1 MPAHATK
8 RIYTPKSLEFWFD
21 RLLDE
26 WANSFK
32 QSQLEQGRKFYR
44 EGQVRELEITEGEA
58 IIHRRV
64 DKRDEY
70 ALIEWEEG
78 EEGRARFH
86 VRSST
91 TNLEEARALA
101 VAGFYEIEELI
112 ADEESAALPSGEAR
126 VGGSSAEAHAAGGAG
141 AGRNTE
147 PLSVAA
153 AAVAARAREARADRR
168 LLLVFKVKTEGLSF
182 KAFWVDEAGRRQPAL
197 GAAAHAQTH
206 GGAAIP
212 VSSGERAK
220 LIGLAAYA
228 RKAHLHYDQQSG
240 VYLMAS
246 LVEIPRF
253 LKTTLPAWEKLFA
266 IELDERAGRLLEAP
280 STVAIEAVAGAATDR
295 VSGRGAPRRGFGGG
309 ANAEVEGI
317 NLRWIFHAG
326 ERLLSPSEVRTLLKG
341 GGQPTILPEYGIVAV
356 EPKMLAAYK
365 GTQALFS
372 YAEEP
377 SGVLAGAAGQ
387 GAAGRPR
394 GGAAPKAE
402 TSLADREAAVL
413 PPYLIF
419 SLFNESGLRVSVT
432 PEVEAWRQR
441 VITPPEPA
449 GDLPEILRPYQ
460 RRGVEWMAHLGEVG
474 CHGLLAD
481 EMGLGKTLQ
490 VITLLSR
497 RRGFSSLSVG
507 ESPVG
512 DASLAEG
519 GLAACGSA
527 SPGWDGERAIPLGG
541 GLPSLVVCPA
551 SVVPVWEEEIARF
564 APQLR
569 TAVLKAGHDFANDR
583 RGGLVWI
590 ASYTQ
595 LRKHREQLAELEFG
609 YAVLDEGQFIK
620 NPDAK
625 VTQTCW
631 EIRARRRLVLTGTPL
646 ENRQLDLWSLF
657 RFLLPGLLGT
667 RAGFEAALAA
677 DRVGTTERL
686 RAQLAPFILRRTK
699 REVAKELP
707 QKVEIELL
715 CPLSDVQKAEY
726 ARTCSEG
733 LERLGDDM
741 AAALREKS
749 FGFLALLTRLRQAC
763 CDPDLLPW
771 REAPLSESGKLML
784 LVEKLSELIESGH
797 KVVIFSQF
805 VKLLDRVKAALDV
818 HYPLLP
824 RFELTGG
831 TIDRQRPVQEFQT
844 AVGAAA
850 MLVSLKAAGT
860 GITLHAADYVFLL
873 DPWWNP
879 AVEAQAIDRVHRIGQ
894 TNTVFVYRMVTA
906 GTIEERIQDLKAE
919 KRELFD
925 KLLGAGG
932 GADIDLAAHFASLRS
947 LVQLGESAALSFAGS
962 VAGANGAPDVPAAS
976 ATPTSARPPARLDLA
991 ALAATMD
998 APSLF
1003 APGGHSQGGGAAPR
1017 VAHGQAERGEG
1028 TAEAAQSP
1036 VPLPAAAVSAAPVS
1050 LPAQSEFD
1058 F

>member
-1 MPAHATK
+1 MQPHATK
-8 RIYTPKSLEFWFD
+8 RIYTPKSLEFWFQKLGED
-21 RLLDE
+21 WSKR
-26 WANSFK
+26 FK
-32 QSQLEQGRKFYR
+32 DSQLEQGRRFYR
-44 EGQVRELEITEGEA
+44 EGQVRELELTTGEA

-70 ALIEWEEG
+70 ALIEWEEA
-78 EEGRARFH
+78 EEGRARLN

-91 TNLEEARALA
+91 TNFEEARALA
-101 VAGFYEIEELI
+101 VAGFYEIEELV
-112 ADEESAALPSGEAR
+112 ADEIPATLDEQGETQEAAPRSLEKRPISGAES
-126 VGGSSAEAHAAGGAG
+126 
-141 AGRNTE
+141 
-147 PLSVAA
+147 
-153 AAVAARAREARADRR
+153 RADRN
-168 LLLVFKVKTEGLSF
+168 LLLVFKVKAAGLSF
-182 KAFWVDEAGRRQPAL
+182 RAFWVDEAGRRSPAL
-197 GAAAHAQTH
+197 GAAAHAEGSANAHVTS
-206 GGAAIP
+206 A
-212 VSSGERAK
+212 ERAK

-240 VYLMAS
+240 VYLMES

-253 LKTTLPAWEKLFA
+253 LKTTLHAWEKLFR
-266 IELDERAGRLLEAP
+266 IELDERAGHLMEGTR
-280 STVAIEAVAGAATDR
+280 SIDIESIAAVADR
-295 VSGRGAPRRGFGGG
+295 FSLARGSLASRHISP
-309 ANAEVEGI
+309 ELTEGI
-317 NLRWIFHAG
+317 NLRWIFRAG
-326 ERLLSPSEVRTLLKG
+326 EKLLSPSEVRALLKSD
-341 GGQPTILPEYGIVAV
+341 GQPVILPDFGIVRIEPEKLAV
-356 EPKMLAAYK
+356 YQSWSQGLQTDLFGSEGPKAPLSDAGLVGPA
-365 GTQALFS
+365 S
-372 YAEEP
+372 N
-377 SGVLAGAAGQ
+377 LAG
-387 GAAGRPR
+387 R
-394 GGAAPKAE
+394 AE
-402 TSLADREAAVL
+402 ARETRCL
-413 PPYLIF
+413 PPYLVF
-419 SLFNESGLRVSVT
+419 SLFNDSGLRVSLT

-441 VITPPEPA
+441 VLAVPPPSA
-449 GDLPEILRPYQ
+449 DLPEILRPYQ

-490 VITLLSR
+490 VITLLAKRPVAPAAPPAAQS
-497 RRGFSSLSVG
+497 GSVTAANGG
-507 ESPVG
+507 E
-512 DASLAEG
+512 A
-519 GLAACGSA
+519 
-527 SPGWDGERAIPLGG
+527 ERAAKPF
-541 GLPSLVVCPA
+541 PSLVVCPA
-551 SVVPVWEEEIARF
+551 SVVPVWVEEIARF
-564 APQLR
+564 APELR
-569 TAVLKAGHDFANDR
+569 TAVLNSGHDFANDR
-583 RGGLVWI
+583 RGDLVWI

-595 LRKHREQLAELEFG
+595 LRKHREQLAAANFG

-631 EIRARRRLVLTGTPL
+631 EIRAQRRIVLTGTPL

-726 ARTCSEG
+726 ARTCAEG

-749 FGFLALLTRLRQAC
+749 FGFLALLTRLRQTC

-771 REAPLSESGKLML
+771 REAPLSDSGKLML
-784 LVEKLSELIESGH
+784 LIEKLAEVIESGR

-831 TIDRQRPVQEFQT
+831 TLDRQRPVQEFQT
-844 AVGAAA
+844 AIGAAA

-925 KLLGAGG
+925 KLLGGPGG
-932 GADIDLAAHFASLRS
+932 GGDIDLGAHFASLRS
-947 LVQLGESAALSFAGS
+947 LVELGEGAQEPSVIFSGESHLKFEPSSSAP
-962 VAGANGAPDVPAAS
+962 V
-976 ATPTSARPPARLDLA
+976 RLDLA
-991 ALAATMD
+991 ALAAT
-998 APSLF
+998 
-1003 APGGHSQGGGAAPR
+1003 
-1017 VAHGQAERGEG
+1017 
-1028 TAEAAQSP
+1028 
-1036 VPLPAAAVSAAPVS
+1036 LPAGSEEASSAPLSSVVEPVS
-1050 LPAQSEFD
+1050 TAPESRRETAQQSEFD
-1058 F
+1058 FSS

>member
-1 MPAHATK
+1 MQPHATK
-8 RIYTPKSLEFWFD
+8 RIYTPKSLEFWFQK
-21 RLLDE
+21 LDGD
-26 WANSFK
+26 WSNRFK
-32 QSQLEQGRKFYR
+32 DSQLEQGRRFYR
-44 EGQVRELEITEGEA
+44 EGQVRELELTMGEA

-70 ALIEWEEG
+70 ALIEWEQTA
-78 EEGRARFH
+78 EGRERLN

-91 TNLEEARALA
+91 TNFEEARALA
-101 VAGFYEIEELI
+101 VAGLYEIEELV
-112 ADEESAALPSGEAR
+112 ADEIPATAAEEEPEEHSTLSSGDPLG
-126 VGGSSAEAHAAGGAG
+126 GGSSHSDNG
-141 AGRNTE
+141 
-147 PLSVAA
+147 LSSRSETPVLQT
-153 AAVAARAREARADRR
+153 ARKSPASRADRS
-168 LLLVFKVKTEGLSF
+168 LLLVFKVKSAGLSF
-182 KAFWVDEAGRRQPAL
+182 RAFWVDEAGRRSPAL
-197 GAAAHAQTH
+197 GALAHAE
-206 GGAAIP
+206 GAGNGHVTSA
-212 VSSGERAK
+212 ERAK

-228 RKAHLHYDQQSG
+228 RKAHLHYDQHTG
-240 VYLMAS
+240 VYLMES

-253 LKTTLPAWEKLFA
+253 LKTTLPAWGKLFR
-266 IELDERAGRLLEAP
+266 IELDDRAGHLMEGTRAIDIEGVVGVFDSPIGRAARWSP
-280 STVAIEAVAGAATDR
+280 VST
-295 VSGRGAPRRGFGGG
+295 
-309 ANAEVEGI
+309 ANADVEGI
-317 NLRWIFHAG
+317 NLRWIFRAG
-326 ERLLSPSEVRTLLKG
+326 EKLLSASEVRSLLKG
-341 GGQPTILPEYGIVAV
+341 DGQPVILPDFGIVKV
-356 EPKMLAAYK
+356 EPEKLAAYK
-365 GTQALFS
+365 AWGGQAQQLQGPQPDLFGGEESQQSQAEARVGLESVGGSSVAKEKRSGT
-372 YAEEP
+372 
-377 SGVLAGAAGQ
+377 
-387 GAAGRPR
+387 
-394 GGAAPKAE
+394 E
-402 TSLADREAAVL
+402 TTSL
-413 PPYLIF
+413 PPYLVF
-419 SLFNESGLRVSVT
+419 SLFNDSGLRVTLT

-441 VITPPEPA
+441 VLAAPPPSA
-449 GDLPEILRPYQ
+449 DLPEILRPYQ

-490 VITLLSR
+490 VITLLAKR
-497 RRGFSSLSVG
+497 PIALPARLDT
-507 ESPVG
+507 ENG
-512 DASLAEG
+512 DSG
-519 GLAACGSA
+519 NSAA
-527 SPGWDGERAIPLGG
+527 PRAQT
-541 GLPSLVVCPA
+541 LPSLVVCPA
-551 SVVPVWEEEIARF
+551 SVVPVWIEEIARF
-564 APQLR
+564 APELR
-569 TAVLKAGHDFANDR
+569 TAVLKADHDFSSDR
-583 RGGLVWI
+583 RGDLVWI

-595 LRKHREQLAELEFG
+595 LRKHRDQLAAVNFG

-631 EIRARRRLVLTGTPL
+631 EIRAQRRLVLTGTPL

-667 RAGFEAALAA
+667 RAGFEAALVA

-726 ARTCSEG
+726 VRTCAEG

-741 AAALREKS
+741 ATALREKS
-749 FGFLALLTRLRQAC
+749 FGFLALLTRLRQTC

-771 REAPLSESGKLML
+771 REAPLSDSGKLTL
-784 LVEKLSELIESGH
+784 LVEKLAAVIESGR

-805 VKLLDRVKAALDV
+805 VKLLDRVKAALDA

-831 TIDRQRPVQEFQT
+831 TLDRQRPVQEFQT
-844 AVGAAA
+844 AIGAAA

-925 KLLGAGG
+925 KLLGGPSGG
-932 GADIDLAAHFASLRS
+932 GDIDLGAHFASLRS
-947 LVQLGESAALSFAGS
+947 LVELGDAAKEPSVLLSGESRLKPESLPA
-962 VAGANGAPDVPAAS
+962 VPV
-976 ATPTSARPPARLDLA
+976 RLDLA
-991 ALAATMD
+991 ALAAT
-998 APSLF
+998 
-1003 APGGHSQGGGAAPR
+1003 
-1017 VAHGQAERGEG
+1017 
-1028 TAEAAQSP
+1028 
-1036 VPLPAAAVSAAPVS
+1036 LPAVSDQPAMPCASSES
-1050 LPAQSEFD
+1050 LNSEPELQQPRETAQQSEFD

>member
-1 MPAHATK
+1 MQPHATK
-8 RIYTPKSLEFWFD
+8 RIYTPKSLEFWFQKLGED
-21 RLLDE
+21 WSKR
-26 WANSFK
+26 FK
-32 QSQLEQGRKFYR
+32 DSQLAHGRRLYR
-44 EGQVRELEITEGEA
+44 DGEVRELELTTSEA

-70 ALIEWEEG
+70 ALIEWEEA
-78 EEGRARFH
+78 EEGRARLN

-91 TNLEEARALA
+91 TNFEEARALA
-101 VAGFYEIEELI
+101 VAGFYEIEELV
-112 ADEESAALPSGEAR
+112 ADEIGAVPEEESSTLSLGEPPVGVSSNSGNVQIEAKAGVTLGEKPSN
-126 VGGSSAEAHAAGGAG
+126 V
-141 AGRNTE
+141 
-147 PLSVAA
+147 
-153 AAVAARAREARADRR
+153 RESRADRA
-168 LLLVFKVKTEGLSF
+168 LLLVFKVQSAGLSF
-182 KAFWVDEAGRRQPAL
+182 RAFWVDEAGKRSPAL
-197 GAAAHAQTH
+197 GAAAHAE
-206 GGAAIP
+206 GASETGP
-212 VSSGERAK
+212 VTSAERAK

-240 VYLMAS
+240 VYLMES

-253 LKTTLPAWEKLFA
+253 LKTTLLAWEKLFR
-266 IELDERAGRLLEAP
+266 IELDERAGHLMEGTH
-280 STVAIEAVAGAATDR
+280 SIDIEGIA
-295 VSGRGAPRRGFGGG
+295 
-309 ANAEVEGI
+309 ANAFAASARRAAAAELTEGI
-317 NLRWIFHAG
+317 NLRWIFRAG
-326 ERLLSPSEVRTLLKG
+326 EKLLSPSEVRALLKSD
-341 GGQPTILPEYGIVAV
+341 GQPVILPDLGIVRI
-356 EPKMLAAYK
+356 EPEKLAAYK
-365 GTQALFS
+365 SWSQTELFR
-372 YAEEP
+372 P
-377 SGVLAGAAGQ
+377 SGADTGEEKLSKSEEK
-387 GAAGRPR
+387 R
-394 GGAAPKAE
+394 GTSAP
-402 TSLADREAAVL
+402 SLL

-419 SLFNESGLRVSVT
+419 SVFNDSGVRVSLT

-441 VITPPEPA
+441 VLAVPPPSV
-449 GDLPEILRPYQ
+449 DLPEILRPYQ

-490 VITLLSR
+490 VITLLAKR
-497 RRGFSSLSVG
+497 PIP
-507 ESPVG
+507 PV
-512 DASLAEG
+512 DLP
-519 GLAACGSA
+519 AAATGA
-527 SPGWDGERAIPLGG
+527 GPMLGAKP
-541 GLPSLVVCPA
+541 LPSLVVCPA
-551 SVVPVWEEEIARF
+551 SVVPVWEAEISRF
-564 APQLR
+564 APELR
-569 TAVLKAGHDFANDR
+569 TAVLKAGHDFANDL
-583 RGGLVWI
+583 RGDLVWI

-595 LRKHREQLAELEFG
+595 LRKHREQLAAVDFG

-625 VTQTCW
+625 VAQTCW
-631 EIRARRRLVLTGTPL
+631 EIRAQRRLMLTGTPL

-726 ARTCSEG
+726 ARTCAEG

-749 FGFLALLTRLRQAC
+749 FGFLALLTRLRQTC

-771 REAPLSESGKLML
+771 REAPLSDSGKLML
-784 LVEKLSELIESGH
+784 LVEKLSEVIESGR

-805 VKLLDRVKAALDV
+805 VKLLDRVKAALDA

-831 TIDRQRPVQEFQT
+831 TLDRQRPVQEFQT

-894 TNTVFVYRMVTA
+894 TNTVFVYRMITA

-925 KLLGAGG
+925 KLLGGG
-932 GADIDLAAHFASLRS
+932 GGGGDLDLGAHFASLRS
-947 LVQLGESAALSFAGS
+947 LVELGEGAQESRALSLGEPSDS
-962 VAGANGAPDVPAAS
+962 VRRTARGALSAS
-976 ATPTSARPPARLDLA
+976 ESPKSSRLDRA
-991 ALAATMD
+991 ALAATS
-998 APSLF
+998 A
-1003 APGGHSQGGGAAPR
+1003 GAL
-1017 VAHGQAERGEG
+1017 
-1028 TAEAAQSP
+1028 TAT
-1036 VPLPAAAVSAAPVS
+1036 LPAISKPSAPLSSVEPASSAPE
-1050 LPAQSEFD
+1050 LQRRETAQQSEFD

>member
-1 MPAHATK
+1 MQPHATK
-8 RIYTPKSLEFWFD
+8 RIYTPKSLEFWFGKLEED
-21 RLLDE
+21 WSKR
-26 WANSFK
+26 FK
-32 QSQLEQGRKFYR
+32 ESQLDQGRRFYR
-44 EGQVRELEITEGEA
+44 EGQVRELELTTGEA

-78 EEGRARFH
+78 EEGRARLN

-91 TNLEEARALA
+91 TNFEEARALA
-101 VAGFYEIEELI
+101 VAGFYEIEELL
-112 ADEESAALPSGEAR
+112 ADEIPATAEEQGNAEEEVPRSVEKKPVNASES
-126 VGGSSAEAHAAGGAG
+126 
-141 AGRNTE
+141 
-147 PLSVAA
+147 
-153 AAVAARAREARADRR
+153 RADRS
-168 LLLVFKVKTEGLSF
+168 LLLVFKVESAGLSF
-182 KAFWVDEAGRRQPAL
+182 RAFWVDESGKRSPAL
-197 GAAAHAQTH
+197 GAVAHAEGTGNGH
-206 GGAAIP
+206 VTSA
-212 VSSGERAK
+212 ERAK

-240 VYLMAS
+240 VYLMES

-253 LKTTLPAWEKLFA
+253 LKTTLPAWEKLFR
-266 IELDERAGRLLEAP
+266 IELDERAGHLMEGTL
-280 STVAIEAVAGAATDR
+280 SIEIEGIAEKAFAASARRAAVASELTD
-295 VSGRGAPRRGFGGG
+295 
-309 ANAEVEGI
+309 GI
-317 NLRWIFHAG
+317 NLRWIFRAG
-326 ERLLSPSEVRTLLKG
+326 EKLLSASEVRALLKSD
-341 GGQPTILPEYGIVAV
+341 GQPVILPDFGIVKI
-356 EPKMLAAYK
+356 EPEKLAAY
-365 GTQALFS
+365 
-372 YAEEP
+372 
-377 SGVLAGAAGQ
+377 Q
-387 GAAGRPR
+387 GAQ
-394 GGAAPKAE
+394 
-402 TSLADREAAVL
+402 SLLFGTGSQSQTEARVGVESGSGSSVADEMRNVSATTLL
-413 PPYLIF
+413 PQYLVF
-419 SLFNESGLRVSVT
+419 SLFNDSGLRVSLT

-441 VITPPEPA
+441 VLAVPPPSE
-449 GDLPEILRPYQ
+449 DLPEILRPYQ

-490 VITLLSR
+490 VITLLAKR
-497 RRGFSSLSVG
+497 
-507 ESPVG
+507 PVLRVVPS
-512 DASLAEG
+512 DAETG
-519 GLAACGSA
+519 K
-527 SPGWDGERAIPLGG
+527 P
-541 GLPSLVVCPA
+541 LPSLVVCPA

-564 APQLR
+564 APELR
-569 TAVLKAGHDFANDR
+569 TAVLRANHDFANDR
-583 RGGLVWI
+583 RGELVWI

-595 LRKHREQLAELEFG
+595 LRKHREQLAAVGFG

-631 EIRARRRLVLTGTPL
+631 EIRAQRRLVLTGTPL

-726 ARTCSEG
+726 ARTCAEG

-741 AAALREKS
+741 ATALREKS
-749 FGFLALLTRLRQAC
+749 FGFLALLTRLRQTC

-771 REAPLSESGKLML
+771 REAPLSDSGKLML
-784 LVEKLSELIESGH
+784 LIEKLAEVIESGR

-831 TIDRQRPVQEFQT
+831 TLDRQRPVQEFQT
-844 AVGAAA
+844 AIGAAA

-925 KLLGAGG
+925 KLLGGPGG
-932 GADIDLAAHFASLRS
+932 GGDIDLGAHFASLRS
-947 LVQLGESAALSFAGS
+947 LVELGDAAKESS
-962 VAGANGAPDVPAAS
+962 VLFPSEPTVRPELAS
-976 ATPTSARPPARLDLA
+976 LAQSPPARLDLA
-991 ALAATMD
+991 ALAAT
-998 APSLF
+998 
-1003 APGGHSQGGGAAPR
+1003 
-1017 VAHGQAERGEG
+1017 
-1028 TAEAAQSP
+1028 
-1036 VPLPAAAVSAAPVS
+1036 LPAVSEEASAPLLRAEPVDS
-1050 LPAQSEFD
+1050 APPRIGAETAQQSEFD

>member
-1 MPAHATK
+1 MQPHATK
-8 RIYTPKSLEFWFD
+8 RIYTPKSLEFWFEKLGED
-21 RLLDE
+21 WSKR
-26 WANSFK
+26 FK
-32 QSQLEQGRKFYR
+32 DSQLDRGRQLYR
-44 EGQVRELEITEGEA
+44 EGQVRELELTTGEA

-70 ALIEWEEG
+70 ALIEWETAED
-78 EEGRARFH
+78 GRARLN

-91 TNLEEARALA
+91 TNFEEARALA
-101 VAGFYEIEELI
+101 VAGFYEIEELV
-112 ADEESAALPSGEAR
+112 ADEIPATPEEGGGEETAPPSVEKRPVNA
-126 VGGSSAEAHAAGGAG
+126 SDS
-141 AGRNTE
+141 
-147 PLSVAA
+147 
-153 AAVAARAREARADRR
+153 RADRS
-168 LLLVFKVKTEGLSF
+168 LLLVFKVQSAGLSF
-182 KAFWVDEAGRRQPAL
+182 RAFWVDEAGRRSPAL
-197 GAAAHAQTH
+197 GASAHAEGTGNGH
-206 GGAAIP
+206 VTSA
-212 VSSGERAK
+212 ERAK

-240 VYLMAS
+240 VYLMES

-253 LKTTLPAWEKLFA
+253 LKTTLPAWEKLFR
-266 IELDERAGRLLEAP
+266 IELDERAGHLMEGTRSIDIEG
-280 STVAIEAVAGAATDR
+280 VAAKAFAASARRAAAASELTD
-295 VSGRGAPRRGFGGG
+295 
-309 ANAEVEGI
+309 GI
-317 NLRWIFHAG
+317 NLRWIFRSG
-326 ERLLSPSEVRTLLKG
+326 EKLLSSSEVRALLKSD
-341 GGQPTILPEYGIVAV
+341 GQPVILPDFGIVRI
-356 EPKMLAAYK
+356 EPEKLAAYK
-365 GTQALFS
+365 GAQSLLFGTGS
-372 YAEEP
+372 RSQGSQRPQTDLFGTGSRSQTEARVGAESVGGSSVAEEK
-377 SGVLAGAAGQ
+377 GIV
-387 GAAGRPR
+387 
-394 GGAAPKAE
+394 AE
-402 TSLADREAAVL
+402 TKPL
-413 PPYLIF
+413 PPYLLF
-419 SLFNESGLRVSVT
+419 SLFNDSGLRVSLT

-441 VITPPEPA
+441 VLAVPPPSA
-449 GDLPEILRPYQ
+449 DLPEILRPYQ

-490 VITLLSR
+490 VITLLAKRPVLPAVPSTAET
-497 RRGFSSLSVG
+497 GKSL
-507 ESPVG
+507 P
-512 DASLAEG
+512 A
-519 GLAACGSA
+519 
-527 SPGWDGERAIPLGG
+527 
-541 GLPSLVVCPA
+541 LVVCPA

-564 APQLR
+564 APGLR
-569 TAVLKAGHDFANDR
+569 TAVLKADHDFVNDR
-583 RGGLVWI
+583 RGDLVWI

-595 LRKHREQLAELEFG
+595 LRKHREQLAEVCFG

-631 EIRARRRLVLTGTPL
+631 EIRAQRRLVLTGTPL

-667 RAGFEAALAA
+667 RSGFEAALAA
-677 DRVGTTERL
+677 DRVATTERL

-726 ARTCSEG
+726 ARTCAEG

-741 AAALREKS
+741 ATALREKS
-749 FGFLALLTRLRQAC
+749 FGFLALLTRLRQTC

-771 REAPLSESGKLML
+771 REAPLSDSGKLML
-784 LVEKLSELIESGH
+784 LVEKLAEVIESGR

-831 TIDRQRPVQEFQT
+831 TLDRQRPVQEFQT
-844 AVGAAA
+844 AIGAAA

-925 KLLGAGG
+925 KLLGGPGG
-932 GADIDLAAHFASLRS
+932 GGDIDLGVHFASLRS
-947 LVQLGESAALSFAGS
+947 LVELGAAAKEPSVLFSGEAPLKPEAAPLAQSAP
-962 VAGANGAPDVPAAS
+962 V
-976 ATPTSARPPARLDLA
+976 RLDLA
-991 ALAATMD
+991 ALAATLPAVSD
-998 APSLF
+998 KPS
-1003 APGGHSQGGGAAPR
+1003 A
-1017 VAHGQAERGEG
+1017 
-1028 TAEAAQSP
+1028 
-1036 VPLPAAAVSAAPVS
+1036 PLPSADPVGSAPE
-1050 LPAQSEFD
+1050 LQGRETAQQSEFD

>member
-1 MPAHATK
+1 MQPHATK
-8 RIYTPKSLEFWFD
+8 RIYTPKSLEFWFQKLSED
-21 RLLDE
+21 WSKR
-26 WANSFK
+26 FK
-32 QSQLEQGRKFYR
+32 DSQLEQGRRFYR
-44 EGQVRELEITEGEA
+44 EGQVRELELTTSEA

-70 ALIEWEEG
+70 ALIEWEDA
-78 EEGRARFH
+78 EEGRARLN

-91 TNLEEARALA
+91 TNFEEARALA
-101 VAGFYEIEELI
+101 VAGFYEIEELV
-112 ADEESAALPSGEAR
+112 ADEIPATSQEGEEAEEEPPRSVEKKPISG
-126 VGGSSAEAHAAGGAG
+126 G
-141 AGRNTE
+141 
-147 PLSVAA
+147 
-153 AAVAARAREARADRR
+153 EARADRD
-168 LLLVFKVKTEGLSF
+168 LLLVFKVQSAGLSF
-182 KAFWVDEAGRRQPAL
+182 RAFWVGEAGRRSPAL
-197 GAAAHAQTH
+197 GAVAHAESTANGH
-206 GGAAIP
+206 VTSA
-212 VSSGERAK
+212 ERAK

-240 VYLMAS
+240 VYLMES

-253 LKTTLPAWEKLFA
+253 LKTTLPAWEKLFR
-266 IELDERAGRLLEAP
+266 IELDERAGHLMEGTR
-280 STVAIEAVAGAATDR
+280 SIDIEGIAAKAFAASARRAVASELT
-295 VSGRGAPRRGFGGG
+295 
-309 ANAEVEGI
+309 EGI
-317 NLRWIFHAG
+317 NLRWVFRSG
-326 ERLLSPSEVRTLLKG
+326 EKLLSASEVRSLLKSD
-341 GGQPTILPEYGIVAV
+341 GQPVILPDFGIVRI
-356 EPKMLAAYK
+356 EPEKLAAYK
-365 GTQALFS
+365 SWSGQSQSSQSDLFGTDARSQIEARVG
-372 YAEEP
+372 AE
-377 SGVLAGAAGQ
+377 SVGGSSVADRKRVLAEN
-387 GAAGRPR
+387 RP
-394 GGAAPKAE
+394 
-402 TSLADREAAVL
+402 L
-413 PPYLIF
+413 PPYLVF
-419 SLFNESGLRVSVT
+419 SLFNDSGLRVSLT

-441 VITPPEPA
+441 VLAVPPPSA
-449 GDLPEILRPYQ
+449 DLPELLRPYQ

-490 VITLLSR
+490 VITLLAKR
-497 RRGFSSLSVG
+497 PIL
-507 ESPVG
+507 P
-512 DASLAEG
+512 ASQSDPENGNTVPPHAQ
-519 GLAACGSA
+519 S
-527 SPGWDGERAIPLGG
+527 
-541 GLPSLVVCPA
+541 LPSVVVCPA

-564 APQLR
+564 APELR
-569 TAVLKAGHDFANDR
+569 TAVLKAGHDFANDP
-583 RGGLVWI
+583 RGELVWI

-595 LRKHREQLAELEFG
+595 LRKHREQLAAVDFG

-631 EIRARRRLVLTGTPL
+631 EIRAQRRLVLTGTPL

-726 ARTCSEG
+726 ARTCAEG

-749 FGFLALLTRLRQAC
+749 FGFLALLTRLRQTC

-771 REAPLSESGKLML
+771 REAPLSDSGKLML
-784 LVEKLSELIESGH
+784 LIEKLADVIESGR

-805 VKLLDRVKAALDV
+805 VKLLDRVKSALDA

-831 TIDRQRPVQEFQT
+831 TLDRQRPVQEFQT

-925 KLLGAGG
+925 KLLGGPGG
-932 GADIDLAAHFASLRS
+932 GGDIDLGAHFASLRS
-947 LVQLGESAALSFAGS
+947 LVELSEGAQESRTLSLGEPLVGGSSSTSEVESAQFLELPRP
-962 VAGANGAPDVPAAS
+962 AP
-976 ATPTSARPPARLDLA
+976 RLDLA
-991 ALAATMD
+991 ALAAT
-998 APSLF
+998 
-1003 APGGHSQGGGAAPR
+1003 
-1017 VAHGQAERGEG
+1017 
-1028 TAEAAQSP
+1028 
-1036 VPLPAAAVSAAPVS
+1036 LPAVSEDASSLLSFSAEPVAPVAES
-1050 LPAQSEFD
+1050 RRETAQQSEFD
-1058 F
+1058 FTT

>member
-1 MPAHATK
+1 MQPHATK
-8 RIYTPKSLEFWFD
+8 RIYSPRSLEFWFQKLSED
-21 RLLDE
+21 WSKR
-26 WANSFK
+26 FK
-32 QSQLEQGRKFYR
+32 DSQLEQGRRFYR
-44 EGQVRELEITEGEA
+44 EGQVRELELTEGEA

-70 ALIEWEEG
+70 ALIEWEAT
-78 EEGRARFH
+78 EEGRERLN

-101 VAGFYEIEELI
+101 VAGFYEIEELV
-112 ADEESAALPSGEAR
+112 ADEIPATALEGGEAEE
-126 VGGSSAEAHAAGGAG
+126 EAPREVAKKPPHESDGA
-141 AGRNTE
+141 R
-147 PLSVAA
+147 P
-153 AAVAARAREARADRR
+153 DRD
-168 LLLVFKVKTEGLSF
+168 LLLVFKVKSAGLSF
-182 KAFWVDEAGRRQPAL
+182 RAFWVDEAGRRSPAL
-197 GAAAHAQTH
+197 GAAAHAQAEGSTSAH
-206 GGAAIP
+206 
-212 VSSGERAK
+212 VSSAERAK

-240 VYLMAS
+240 VYLMES
-246 LVEIPRF
+246 LVEIPQF
-253 LKTTLPAWEKLFA
+253 LKTTLLAWEKIFR
-266 IELDERAGRLLEAP
+266 IELDERAGHLMEGTRSIDIEGV
-280 STVAIEAVAGAATDR
+280 VAKAFAA
-295 VSGRGAPRRGFGGG
+295 SARR
-309 ANAEVEGI
+309 AAAAAELTEGI
-317 NLRWIFHAG
+317 NLRWIFRAG
-326 ERLLSPSEVRTLLKG
+326 EKLLSPSEVRALLKSD
-341 GGQPTILPEYGIVAV
+341 GQPVILPDLGIVRI
-356 EPKMLAAYK
+356 EPEKLASYQLWSGHSQ
-365 GTQALFS
+365 GTQPLLFGPELPS
-372 YAEEP
+372 QTGLHRPEEKGDGAEVRSP
-377 SGVLAGAAGQ
+377 Q
-387 GAAGRPR
+387 Q
-394 GGAAPKAE
+394 
-402 TSLADREAAVL
+402 TSSL
-413 PPYLIF
+413 PPYLAF
-419 SLFNESGLRVSVT
+419 SLFNDSGLRVTLT
-432 PEVEAWRQR
+432 PEVEAWRQQ
-441 VITPPEPA
+441 VLAVPPPSA
-449 GDLPEILRPYQ
+449 DLPEILRPYQ

-490 VITLLSR
+490 VITLLAKHPVRPAAAPAVQS
-497 RRGFSSLSVG
+497 GSVI
-507 ESPVG
+507 
-512 DASLAEG
+512 
-519 GLAACGSA
+519 AA
-527 SPGWDGERAIPLGG
+527 GG
-541 GLPSLVVCPA
+541 GEAEWAVKPLPSLVVCPA
-551 SVVPVWEEEIARF
+551 SVVPVWVEEIARF
-564 APQLR
+564 APELR
-569 TAVLKAGHDFANDR
+569 TAVLNAGHDFANDR
-583 RGGLVWI
+583 RGDLVWI

-595 LRKHREQLAELEFG
+595 LRKHRDQLAAADFG

-625 VTQTCW
+625 ITQSCW
-631 EIRARRRLVLTGTPL
+631 EIRARRRIVLTGTPL

-726 ARTCSEG
+726 ARTCAEG

-749 FGFLALLTRLRQAC
+749 FGFLALLTRLRQTC

-771 REAPLSESGKLML
+771 REAPLSDSGKLTL
-784 LVEKLSELIESGH
+784 LVEKLAEVIDNGH

-824 RFELTGG
+824 RFELTGA
-831 TIDRQRPVQEFQT
+831 TLDRQRPVQEFQT
-844 AVGAAA
+844 AIGAAA

-906 GTIEERIQDLKAE
+906 GTIEERIQALKAE

-925 KLLGAGG
+925 KLLGGPGG
-932 GADIDLAAHFASLRS
+932 GGGDIDLGAHFASLRS
-947 LVQLGESAALSFAGS
+947 LVELGEGAQTLSSSGPLIGGASGTPELEPAEFLELPRAA
-962 VAGANGAPDVPAAS
+962 P
-976 ATPTSARPPARLDLA
+976 RLDLA
-991 ALAATMD
+991 ALAATLPSVSD
-998 APSLF
+998 APSLPSS
-1003 APGGHSQGGGAAPR
+1003 AKPVDSALELPR
-1017 VAHGQAERGEG
+1017 RE
-1028 TAEAAQSP
+1028 TAQ
-1036 VPLPAAAVSAAPVS
+1036 
-1050 LPAQSEFD
+1050 QSEFD

>member
-1 MPAHATK
+1 MQPHATK
-8 RIYTPKSLEFWFD
+8 RIYTPKSLEFWFQKLGED
-21 RLLDE
+21 WSKR
-26 WANSFK
+26 FK
-32 QSQLEQGRKFYR
+32 DSQLEQGRRFYR
-44 EGQVRELEITEGEA
+44 EGQVRELELTTGEA

-70 ALIEWEEG
+70 ALIEWEAKED
-78 EEGRARFH
+78 GRARLN

-91 TNLEEARALA
+91 TNFEEARALA
-101 VAGFYEIEELI
+101 VAGFYEIEELV
-112 ADEESAALPSGEAR
+112 ADEISATPIEAGESEEEPAR
-126 VGGSSAEAHAAGGAG
+126 SVEKK
-141 AGRNTE
+141 
-147 PLSVAA
+147 PLSGA
-153 AAVAARAREARADRR
+153 EARADRD
-168 LLLVFKVKTEGLSF
+168 LLLVFKVKSAGLSF
-182 KAFWVDEAGRRQPAL
+182 RAFWVDEAGRRSPAL
-197 GAAAHAQTH
+197 GAVAHAE
-206 GGAAIP
+206 GAANGH
-212 VSSGERAK
+212 VSSAERAK

-240 VYLMAS
+240 VYLMES

-253 LKTTLPAWEKLFA
+253 LKTTLRAWEKLFR
-266 IELDERAGRLLEAP
+266 IELDDRAEHLMQDTRL
-280 STVAIEAVAGAATDR
+280 IEIEGVAGVFDSPIGRAAR
-295 VSGRGAPRRGFGGG
+295 GRPVGT
-309 ANAEVEGI
+309 ANADVEGI
-317 NLRWIFHAG
+317 NLRWIFRAG
-326 ERLLSPSEVRTLLKG
+326 EKLLSPSEVRSLLKSG
-341 GGQPTILPEYGIVAV
+341 SQPVILPDFGIVKLSP
-356 EPKMLAAYK
+356 EQLAAYQSWSQ
-365 GTQALFS
+365 GTQSDLFGTDS
-372 YAEEP
+372 RSQTEARVGEE
-377 SGVLAGAAGQ
+377 SL
-387 GAAGRPR
+387 
-394 GGAAPKAE
+394 GGSSVADEKRIVAE
-402 TSLADREAAVL
+402 TTSL
-413 PPYLIF
+413 PPYLVF
-419 SLFNESGLRVSVT
+419 SLFNDSGLRVSLT
-432 PEVEAWRQR
+432 PEVEAWRQQ
-441 VITPPEPA
+441 VLTVPPPSE
-449 GDLPEILRPYQ
+449 DLPEILRPYQ

-490 VITLLSR
+490 VITLLSKR
-497 RRGFSSLSVG
+497 
-507 ESPVG
+507 PVIPIAAD
-512 DASLAEG
+512 DAENRDTTARAG
-519 GLAACGSA
+519 GAK
-527 SPGWDGERAIPLGG
+527 R
-541 GLPSLVVCPA
+541 LPSLVVCPA

-564 APQLR
+564 APELR

-583 RGGLVWI
+583 RGELVWI

-595 LRKHREQLAELEFG
+595 LRKHREQLAAVDFG

-625 VTQTCW
+625 ITRACW

-667 RAGFEAALAA
+667 RVGFEAALAA
-677 DRVGTTERL
+677 DHIGTTERL

-726 ARTCSEG
+726 ARTCAEG

-741 AAALREKS
+741 AVALREKS
-749 FGFLALLTRLRQAC
+749 FGFLALLTRLRQTC

-771 REAPLSESGKLML
+771 REAPLSDSGKLML
-784 LVEKLSELIESGH
+784 LVEKLAEVIESGR

-805 VKLLDRVKAALDV
+805 VKLLDRVKAALDA

-831 TIDRQRPVQEFQT
+831 TLDRQRPVQEFQT

-925 KLLGAGG
+925 KLLGGASGG
-932 GADIDLAAHFASLRS
+932 GDIDFGAHFASLRS
-947 LVQLGESAALSFAGS
+947 LVELGEGAQESQPLSFGTASDGYS
-962 VAGANGAPDVPAAS
+962 RPAFAS
-976 ATPTSARPPARLDLA
+976 ASSASAPVPTRLDLA
-991 ALAATMD
+991 ALAATLPAVSED
-998 APSLF
+998 SSSLLFGEPPVDGSPRESEGVLSPTVDSAPSLI
-1003 APGGHSQGGGAAPR
+1003 GADI
-1017 VAHGQAERGEG
+1017 
-1028 TAEAAQSP
+1028 AQ
-1036 VPLPAAAVSAAPVS
+1036 
-1050 LPAQSEFD
+1050 QSEFD

>member
-1 MPAHATK
+1 MQPHATK
-8 RIYTPKSLEFWFD
+8 RIYTPKSLEFWFQKLGED
-21 RLLDE
+21 
-26 WANSFK
+26 WAKRFK
-32 QSQLEQGRKFYR
+32 DSQLEHGRRLYR
-44 EGQVRELEITEGEA
+44 DGEVRELELTTSEA

-70 ALIEWEEG
+70 ALIEWEEA
-78 EEGRARFH
+78 EESRARLN

-91 TNLEEARALA
+91 TNFEEARALA
-101 VAGFYEIEELI
+101 VAGFYEIEELL
-112 ADEESAALPSGEAR
+112 ADEIGAVPEEESSTLSLGEPPVGVAPNSGNVQAEDKAGVTVDKKPSN
-126 VGGSSAEAHAAGGAG
+126 
-141 AGRNTE
+141 GREN
-147 PLSVAA
+147 
-153 AAVAARAREARADRR
+153 RADRV
-168 LLLVFKVKTEGLSF
+168 LLLVFKVQSAGLSF
-182 KAFWVDEAGRRQPAL
+182 RAFWVDESGKRSPAL
-197 GAAAHAQTH
+197 GAAAHAE
-206 GGAAIP
+206 GAGEAGP
-212 VSSGERAK
+212 VTSAERAK

-240 VYLMAS
+240 VYLMES

-253 LKTTLPAWEKLFA
+253 LKTTLLAWEKLFRV
-266 IELDERAGRLLEAP
+266 ELDERAGHLMEGTRTIDIEG
-280 STVAIEAVAGAATDR
+280 VAAKAFAASARRAAAAELTD
-295 VSGRGAPRRGFGGG
+295 
-309 ANAEVEGI
+309 GI
-317 NLRWIFHAG
+317 NLRWIFRAG
-326 ERLLSPSEVRTLLKG
+326 EKLLSPSEVRALLKSD
-341 GGQPTILPEYGIVAV
+341 GQPVILPDLGIVRI
-356 EPKMLAAYK
+356 EPEKLAAYK
-365 GTQALFS
+365 SWSGSQSLLFGTSSLARVS
-372 YAEEP
+372 EP
-377 SGVLAGAAGQ
+377 SVEGTAKESVQVYSDHA
-387 GAAGRPR
+387 
-394 GGAAPKAE
+394 
-402 TSLADREAAVL
+402 L
-413 PPYLIF
+413 PPYLVFSIF
-419 SLFNESGLRVSVT
+419 NDSGVRVSLT
-432 PEVEAWRQR
+432 PEVEAWRHR
-441 VITPPEPA
+441 VLAVPPPSV
-449 GDLPEILRPYQ
+449 DLPEILRPYQ

-490 VITLLSR
+490 VITLLAKRPITPVDLPSAET
-497 RRGFSSLSVG
+497 G
-507 ESPVG
+507 EG
-512 DASLAEG
+512 TM
-519 GLAACGSA
+519 
-527 SPGWDGERAIPLGG
+527 LGAKP
-541 GLPSLVVCPA
+541 LPSLVVCPA
-551 SVVPVWEEEIARF
+551 SVVPVWEAEIARF
-564 APQLR
+564 APELR
-569 TAVLKAGHDFANDR
+569 TAVLKAGHDFANDP
-583 RGGLVWI
+583 RGDLVWI

-595 LRKHREQLAELEFG
+595 LRKHREQLAAVDFG

-625 VTQTCW
+625 VAQTCW
-631 EIRARRRLVLTGTPL
+631 EIRAQRRLMLTGTPL

-726 ARTCSEG
+726 ARTCAEG

-749 FGFLALLTRLRQAC
+749 FGFLALLTRLRQTC

-771 REAPLSESGKLML
+771 REAPLSDSGKLML
-784 LVEKLSELIESGH
+784 LVEKLAEVIESGR

-805 VKLLDRVKAALDV
+805 VKLLDRVKAALDA

-831 TIDRQRPVQEFQT
+831 TLDRQRPVQEFQT

-894 TNTVFVYRMVTA
+894 TNTVFVYRMITA

-925 KLLGAGG
+925 KLLGGG
-932 GADIDLAAHFASLRS
+932 GGGDLDLGAHFASLRS
-947 LVQLGESAALSFAGS
+947 LVELGDGAQESRTLSLSESPDSVRAPALVAADPLLTVGGS
-962 VAGANGAPDVPAAS
+962 SDGAETIETREELPAS
-976 ATPTSARPPARLDLA
+976 ESLKSSRLDLA
-991 ALAATMD
+991 ALAATS
-998 APSLF
+998 A
-1003 APGGHSQGGGAAPR
+1003 GAL
-1017 VAHGQAERGEG
+1017 
-1028 TAEAAQSP
+1028 AAT
-1036 VPLPAAAVSAAPVS
+1036 LPAISDERSAPLSSVEPVRSAPE
-1050 LPAQSEFD
+1050 LQRRETAQQSEFD

>member
-1 MPAHATK
+1 MQPHATK
-8 RIYTPKSLEFWFD
+8 RIYTPKSLEFWFQKLGED
-21 RLLDE
+21 WSKR
-26 WANSFK
+26 FK
-32 QSQLEQGRKFYR
+32 NSQLEQGRRFYR
-44 EGQVRELEITEGEA
+44 EGQVRELELTTSEA

-78 EEGRARFH
+78 EEGRARLN

-91 TNLEEARALA
+91 TNFEEARALA
-101 VAGFYEIEELI
+101 VAGFYEIEELV
-112 ADEESAALPSGEAR
+112 ADEIPATPREESSTLSLGDPL
-126 VGGSSAEAHAAGGAG
+126 VGGSPNFGNVEAQRTPATSGKELLEGS
-141 AGRNTE
+141 E
-147 PLSVAA
+147 S
-153 AAVAARAREARADRR
+153 RADRN
-168 LLLVFKVKTEGLSF
+168 LLLVFKVRSAGLSF
-182 KAFWVDEAGRRQPAL
+182 RAFWVDEMGRRSPAL
-197 GAAAHAQTH
+197 GAAAHAEGMGNGHVTS
-206 GGAAIP
+206 A
-212 VSSGERAK
+212 ERAK

-240 VYLMAS
+240 VYLMES

-253 LKTTLPAWEKLFA
+253 LKTTLPAWEKLFR
-266 IELDERAGRLLEAP
+266 IELDERAGYLMEGTRLIDIEG
-280 STVAIEAVAGAATDR
+280 VAEKAFAASARRAAAT
-295 VSGRGAPRRGFGGG
+295 S
-309 ANAEVEGI
+309 ELTEGI
-317 NLRWIFHAG
+317 NLRWIFRAG
-326 ERLLSPSEVRTLLKG
+326 EKLLSASEVRALLKSN
-341 GGQPTILPEYGIVAV
+341 GQPVILPDFGIVKI
-356 EPKMLAAYK
+356 EPEKLAAYK
-365 GTQALFS
+365 AWGGQAQQLQGSQPDLFGGEES
-372 YAEEP
+372 QQSQAEARI
-377 SGVLAGAAGQ
+377 GVESV
-387 GAAGRPR
+387 
-394 GGAAPKAE
+394 GGSSVTKEKRSVAE
-402 TSLADREAAVL
+402 TTSL
-413 PPYLIF
+413 PPYLVF
-419 SLFNESGLRVSVT
+419 SLFNDSRLRVSLT

-441 VITPPEPA
+441 VLAVPPPSE
-449 GDLPEILRPYQ
+449 DLPEILRPYQ
-460 RRGVEWMAHLGEVG
+460 RRGVEWMAHLGGVG

-490 VITLLSR
+490 VITLLAKHPIM
-497 RRGFSSLSVG
+497 
-507 ESPVG
+507 PVALN
-512 DASLAEG
+512 DAAKAEPTAG
-519 GLAACGSA
+519 AGSA
-527 SPGWDGERAIPLGG
+527 
-541 GLPSLVVCPA
+541 LPSLVVCPA
-551 SVVPVWEEEIARF
+551 SVVPVWEAEIARF
-564 APQLR
+564 APELR

-583 RGGLVWI
+583 RGELVWI

-595 LRKHREQLAELEFG
+595 LRKHRGQLAAVDFG
-609 YAVLDEGQFIK
+609 YVVLDEGQFIK

-667 RAGFEAALAA
+667 RAGFEAALVA

-699 REVAKELP
+699 REVARELP

-726 ARTCSEG
+726 ARTCAEG

-741 AAALREKS
+741 ATALREKS
-749 FGFLALLTRLRQAC
+749 FGFLALLTRLRQTC

-771 REAPLSESGKLML
+771 REAPLSDSGKLML
-784 LVEKLSELIESGH
+784 LVEKLADVIESGR

-805 VKLLDRVKAALDV
+805 VKLLDRVKAALDA

-831 TIDRQRPVQEFQT
+831 TLDRQRPVQEFQT
-844 AVGAAA
+844 AVGAAV

-925 KLLGAGG
+925 KLIGGPGG
-932 GADIDLAAHFASLRS
+932 GGDIDLGTHFASLRS
-947 LVQLGESAALSFAGS
+947 LVELGDAAKESSVLFSGESGVRPES
-962 VAGANGAPDVPAAS
+962 AS
-976 ATPTSARPPARLDLA
+976 LAQSPPARLDLA
-991 ALAATMD
+991 ALAATLPAVSD
-998 APSLF
+998 EPSAPLPGTKPFGS
-1003 APGGHSQGGGAAPR
+1003 APPR
-1017 VAHGQAERGEG
+1017 VEAE
-1028 TAEAAQSP
+1028 TAQ
-1036 VPLPAAAVSAAPVS
+1036 
-1050 LPAQSEFD
+1050 QSEFD

>member
-1 MPAHATK
+1 MQPHATK
-8 RIYTPKSLEFWFD
+8 RIYTPKSLEFWFQKLGED
-21 RLLDE
+21 WTKR
-26 WANSFK
+26 FK
-32 QSQLEQGRKFYR
+32 DSQLEQGRRFYR
-44 EGQVRELEITEGEA
+44 EGQVRELELTTGEA

-70 ALIEWEEG
+70 ALIEWEAT
-78 EEGRARFH
+78 EEGRQRLN

-91 TNLEEARALA
+91 TNFEEARALA
-101 VAGFYEIEELI
+101 VAGFYEIEELL
-112 ADEESAALPSGEAR
+112 ADEIPATPEEGGDAAEEVPRPAEKKPVSGSES
-126 VGGSSAEAHAAGGAG
+126 
-141 AGRNTE
+141 
-147 PLSVAA
+147 
-153 AAVAARAREARADRR
+153 RADRN
-168 LLLVFKVKTEGLSF
+168 LLLVFKVQSAGLSF
-182 KAFWVDEAGRRQPAL
+182 RAFWVDESGRRSPAL
-197 GAAAHAQTH
+197 GASAHAE
-206 GGAAIP
+206 G
-212 VSSGERAK
+212 SGNGHVTSAERAK

-240 VYLMAS
+240 VYLMES

-253 LKTTLPAWEKLFA
+253 LKTTLPAWEKLFR
-266 IELDERAGRLLEAP
+266 IELDERAGHLMEGPR
-280 STVAIEAVAGAATDR
+280 SIDIEGVAGVFDSPIGRAAR
-295 VSGRGAPRRGFGGG
+295 WRPVST
-309 ANAEVEGI
+309 ANADVEGI
-317 NLRWIFHAG
+317 NLRWIFRAG
-326 ERLLSPSEVRTLLKG
+326 EKLLSASEVRALLKSD
-341 GGQPTILPEYGIVAV
+341 GQPVILPDFGIVRVAP
-356 EPKMLAAYK
+356 EKLAAYK
-365 GTQALFS
+365 SWSQQSQGSQSLLFGS
-372 YAEEP
+372 ESLPLTPE
-377 SGVLAGAAGQ
+377 GKGDV
-387 GAAGRPR
+387 
-394 GGAAPKAE
+394 GGSR
-402 TSLADREAAVL
+402 SLAQQNGSF
-413 PPYLIF
+413 PPYLVF
-419 SLFNESGLRVSVT
+419 SLFNDSGLRVTLT

-441 VITPPEPA
+441 VLAVPPPST
-449 GDLPEILRPYQ
+449 DLPEILRPYQ

-490 VITLLSR
+490 VITLLAKRPITSAAQ
-497 RRGFSSLSVG
+497 SSDT
-507 ESPVG
+507 ENG
-512 DASLAEG
+512 DGATV
-519 GLAACGSA
+519 
-527 SPGWDGERAIPLGG
+527 RANP
-541 GLPSLVVCPA
+541 LPSLVVCPA

-564 APQLR
+564 APEFR
-569 TAVLKAGHDFANDR
+569 TAVLKAGHDFANDP
-583 RGGLVWI
+583 RGDLVWI

-595 LRKHREQLAELEFG
+595 LRKHRDQLAAADFG

-667 RAGFEAALAA
+667 RTGFEAALAA

-726 ARTCSEG
+726 ARTCAEG

-741 AAALREKS
+741 ATALREKS
-749 FGFLALLTRLRQAC
+749 FGFLALLTRLRQTC

-771 REAPLSESGKLML
+771 REAPLSDSGKLML
-784 LVEKLSELIESGH
+784 LIEKLADVIESGR

-831 TIDRQRPVQEFQT
+831 TLDRQRPVQEFQT
-844 AVGAAA
+844 AIGAAA

-925 KLLGAGG
+925 KLLGGPGG
-932 GADIDLAAHFASLRS
+932 GGDIDLGAHFASLRS
-947 LVQLGESAALSFAGS
+947 LVELGEGAQEPSVIFSGESHLKFEPSSSAP
-962 VAGANGAPDVPAAS
+962 V
-976 ATPTSARPPARLDLA
+976 RLDLA
-991 ALAATMD
+991 ALAAT
-998 APSLF
+998 
-1003 APGGHSQGGGAAPR
+1003 
-1017 VAHGQAERGEG
+1017 
-1028 TAEAAQSP
+1028 
-1036 VPLPAAAVSAAPVS
+1036 LPAGSEEASSAPLSSVVEPVS
-1050 LPAQSEFD
+1050 TAPESRRETAQQSEFD
-1058 F
+1058 FSS